1 MVTGGSCSASI
12 DFPFFPL
19 FFHPVTTFGALA
31 SFDAVHRRALNKLTC
46 AVLADSAATLGTRPH
61 SDRIALFRFT
71 ASMGPFP
78 GRCTLF
84 WMTILLIVV
93 VDARKYKPCSKDAD
107 GANCY
112 EA

>member
-61 SDRIALFRFT
+61 SDRIALF
-71 ASMGPFP
+71 G
-78 GRCTLF
+78 
-84 WMTILLIVV
+84 V
-93 VDARKYKPCSKDAD
+93 D
-107 GANCY
+107 GAVSRAVYAFLDDHFAYCRRGRPKV
-112 EA
+112 